1 MNAFSA
7 IASGKEQPYTPR
19 TYLAPAGLGAGRVH
33 THKGP
38 AEPTPV
44 PARVAP
50 CRGIDLPLRVAT
62 EEVLD
67 NEMKD
72 LRRGQLGLEAQMAAL
87 ESRFLSEIGSLRASC
102 GAG

>member
-1 MNAFSA
+1 MASMLSTAFLV
-7 IASGKEQPYTPR
+7 ITK
-19 TYLAPAGLGAGRVH
+19 YLA
-33 THKGP
+33 
-38 AEPTPV
+38 
-44 PARVAP
+44 
-50 CRGIDLPLRVAT
+50 AT

-72 LRRGQLGLEAQMAAL
+72 LRRGQLGLEAQVTAL